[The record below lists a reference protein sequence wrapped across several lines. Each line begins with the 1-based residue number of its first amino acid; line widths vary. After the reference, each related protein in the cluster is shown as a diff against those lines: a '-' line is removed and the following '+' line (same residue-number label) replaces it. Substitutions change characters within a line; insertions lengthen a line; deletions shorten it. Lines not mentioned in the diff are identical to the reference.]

1 MIIPTHLLVKCRRT
15 IPKLNFKGPYPSSE
29 REVKFRRCLFTSSIK
44 REKAFSRRGRA
55 KPGKKCTKKVRGT
68 CKVVVLLNKTY
79 CFLDILAAVETLN
92 LKVNENALVSKPR
105 LSYNFP
111 NLTYVLLLQ

>member
-92 LKVNENALVSKPR
+92 LKVNENALVSKHKIK
-105 LSYNFP
+105 L
-111 NLTYVLLLQ
+111 